1 MTTYE
6 EQIGKGFELLSSG
19 EYEKSLEYFLKAIE
33 MDSSRADA
41 FSLASEA
48 YVEMGELEKAKTHS
62 ETAYSLDKNKPEL
75 ALQYAS
81 ILMALGDMKKSM
93 TLVNEVLKQKDM
105 VEAHY
110 VKSNIY
116 DNMGESK
123 KALIEAE
130 IAYKNGNNPEY
141 GINFC
146 RILENDGKIE
156 ESVKILKDI
165 IKADP
170 QNLEV
175 AYMLFRDSIALD
187 KIADALKYI
196 MECISIDDEQ
206 PAFYLDLGS
215 LLDELDDE
223 KLAEKYYNKAVEIS
237 QDDPEPLMDIAE
249 FYLDRGNYERALEK
263 IEAALALDEDAKDA
277 YIIKGK
283 ILESMDN
290 FEKATESF
298 RKAQEIE
305 EDEEAALHEAI
316 CLYKL
321 DKMDL
326 AEQIFNNLLEKEFQ
340 DEIVRSYLDRIW
352 WRRNKKKYKL

>member
-6 EQIGKGFELLSSG
+6 EQIGKGFELLSEG
-19 EYEKSLEYFLKAIE
+19 EFEKSLEYFLKAIE

-48 YVEMGELEKAKTHS
+48 YVELGELEKAKKHS

-93 TLVNEVLKQKDM
+93 ALVNDVLKQTDM

-116 DNMGESK
+116 DYMGETK

-130 IAYKNGNNPEY
+130 TAYKNGKNPEY
-141 GINFC
+141 GVNFS

-156 ESVKILKDI
+156 ESVRILKEI
-165 IKADP
+165 AQADP

-175 AYMLFRDSIALD
+175 LYMLFRDSLALNR
-187 KIADALKYI
+187 ISDALKYI
-196 MECISIDDEQ
+196 MECIAIDDSQ
-206 PAFYLDLGS
+206 PAFYSDLGS
-215 LLDELDDE
+215 LLDEMDDE
-223 KLAEKYYNKAVEIS
+223 KLAEKYYEKAVEIS
-237 QDDPEPLMDIAE
+237 QDDSDPLMDIAE
-249 FYLDRGNYERALEK
+249 FYLDRGHYEK
-263 IEAALALDEDAKDA
+263 ALDRIDAAIAMNEDEKDA
-277 YIIKGK
+277 HIIKGK
-283 ILESMDN
+283 VLESMDQYD
-290 FEKATESF
+290 KAAESF

-305 EDEEAALHEAI
+305 DDEEAALHEAI
-316 CLYKL
+316 CMYKL
-321 DKMDL
+321 GKYDL
-326 AEQIFNNLLEKEFQ
+326 AEPILDNLHEKDFQ
-340 DEIVRSYLDRIW
+340 EEIVESYLDRIW
-352 WRRNKKKYKL
+352 WQKNRKKYKL